1 MRFIALVGFIG
12 GVVTM
17 HIIAKIR
24 KTGEQVT
31 LRSFGF
37 GYIDARGRFFH
48 KTAVSVLE
56 VVSG

>member
-1 MRFIALVGFIG
+1 
-12 GVVTM
+12 M

-37 GYIDARGRFFH
+37 GYIDAKGRFFH

>member
-1 MRFIALVGFIG
+1 
-12 GVVTM
+12 M

-48 KTAVSVLE
+48 KTDISVFE
-56 VVSG
+56 VVNG

>member
-1 MRFIALVGFIG
+1 VFILT
-12 GVVTM
+12 GVILM